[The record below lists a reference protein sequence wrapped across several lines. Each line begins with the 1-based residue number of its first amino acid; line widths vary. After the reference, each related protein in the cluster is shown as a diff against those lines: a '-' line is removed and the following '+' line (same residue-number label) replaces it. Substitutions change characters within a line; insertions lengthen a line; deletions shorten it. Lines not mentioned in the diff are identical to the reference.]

1 MKRLIAIIA
10 VAAVAGAG
18 VALWFVLAGH
28 ESDAGGIP
36 VTPGP
41 ALQFDVRGVVSNV
54 SADPSG
60 PGGAFLVRG
69 TPLGQSGV
77 DYASV
82 RVTPDT
88 RIYVESGGSLAPA
101 GFAALRDGQ
110 TVKVDLVGP
119 VAESYPVQATAGTV
133 VILE

>member
-1 MKRLIAIIA
+1 M
-10 VAAVAGAG
+10 
-18 VALWFVLAGH
+18 H
-28 ESDAGGIP
+28 
-36 VTPGP
+36 
-41 ALQFDVRGVVSNV
+41 GVVSDV

-60 PGGAFLVRG
+60 PGGSFLVRG

-82 RVTPDT
+82 RVTTDT

-101 GFAALRDGQ
+101 GFAALSDGQ
-110 TVKVDLVGP
+110 TVKVALVGP
-119 VAESYPVQATAGTV
+119 VAESYPVQGTAGTI

>member
-1 MKRLIAIIA
+1 MKRLIAIFA
-10 VAAVAGAG
+10 VAAVVG
-18 VALWFVLAGH
+18 VGIALWFVFSGH

-41 ALQFDVRGVVSNV
+41 ALQFDVRGAAGNI
-54 SADPSG
+54 SADT
-60 PGGAFLVRG
+60 PGQGGSFLVKG

-77 DYASV
+77 DYAAV

-88 RIYVESGGSLAPA
+88 RIYVKSGGSLALA
-101 GFAALRDGQ
+101 DFAALRDGQ
-110 TVKVDLVGP
+110 TVEVDLLGP

-133 VILE
+133 VIVQ